1 MNRHQILK
9 GKPTD
14 KENYTNSLVTR
25 QSKWWKK
32 LLNVQY
38 PYKKNI
44 QHIVPGFVLDI
55 GCGVGRNLL
64 HLNGNGIGIDH
75 NPTSIEICI
84 AQGLKAYTN
93 IDFEQTPYNKPGTF
107 DSILLAHVA
116 EHMTQK
122 DTLELLARYLH
133 LLKSDGKVIVIT
145 PQETGF
151 RSDETH
157 VEFMDFQKVKEI
169 FKELQCHNINQYSF
183 PFPHFVGRFFKY
195 NEFVSIGQNKQR

>member
-1 MNRHQILK
+1 MNKHKILK
-9 GKPTD
+9 GNPTD
-14 KENYTNSLVTR
+14 KENYTHSLITR

-44 QHIVPGFVLDI
+44 KSIAPGFVLDI

-64 HLNGNGIGIDH
+64 HLDGNGVGIDH
-75 NPTSIEICI
+75 NPTSVEICT

-93 IDFEQTPYNKPGTF
+93 IDFERTQYNQPGTF

-122 DTLELLARYLH
+122 DTQQLLAQYQH
-133 LLKSDGKVIVIT
+133 LLKSNGKIIVIT
-145 PQETGF
+145 PQEAGF
-151 RSDETH
+151 KSDDTH
-157 VEFMDFQKVKEI
+157 VEFMDFVKVKNL
-169 FKELQCHNINQYSF
+169 FTELQYQTVRQYSF
-183 PFPHFVGRFFKY
+183 PFPRFIGRFFKY
-195 NEFVSIGQNKQR
+195 NEFVSIGHRK